1 MTLIEIKKQ
10 FYFNLVDKHVV
21 TDTFRNL
28 YKNQMQALIDTFT
41 PAREAQ
47 NNAKINKIFHGQ

>member
-10 FYFNLVDKHVV
+10 FYFDLVDRHLI

-28 YKNQMQALIDTFT
+28 YKNQMQALIDSFT
-41 PAREAQ
+41 PKRENENTTICRKTQ
-47 NNAKINKIFHGQ
+47 YI